1 MWRESL
7 LKWRGLVFGAVC
19 VLGWLA
25 PWNYATHLDGSG
37 PNAHLW
43 GVLSVALS
51 KTGAV
56 SIGLAFE
63 LVLAVGILLAVAGAL
78 LRTMAAARG
87 GERRWY
93 AGTVLHGMALAL
105 LMPVSGAV
113 FAVALVAGLA
123 WVLRGGAG
131 PAGWARAAMS
141 EVYAWGV
148 AGSFAVAG
156 WWYNA
161 DLLVRCVLVCAG
173 VGLVVRGLV
182 GPAADVTRSAN
193 G

>member
-1 MWRESL
+1 MVL
-7 LKWRGLVFGAVC
+7 GLVC

-25 PWNYATHLDGSG
+25 PWNRLLHLDGSG

-51 KTGAV
+51 KTGV
-56 SIGLAFE
+56 VGIGVAFE
-63 LVLAVGILLAVAGAL
+63 LVLVAGILLAAAGAWL
-78 LRTMAAARG
+78 LTRASARG
-87 GERRWY
+87 GERWAY
-93 AGTVLHGMALAL
+93 AGALLHVLALAL

-113 FAVALVAGLA
+113 FAVVLVAGLG
-123 WVLRGGAG
+123 WVLRGGETAV
-131 PAGWARAAMS
+131 GWGRAVLS
-141 EVYAWGV
+141 EVYVWGV

-161 DLLVRCVLVCAG
+161 DLLVRCVLVSAG
-173 VGLVVRGLV
+173 VGLVARGLL
-182 GPAADVTRSAN
+182 GKASGQTA